1 MCVRVVAG
9 LSKVDGLDPKPENR
23 VFAGKFAS
31 VPIMLR
37 KQPPCPSHPAVRLS
51 ARSQRLSELASA
63 VCAID

>member
-37 KQPPCPSHPAVRLS
+37 KQPPSPSRPRLS

>member
-1 MCVRVVAG
+1 MCVRVFAG

-37 KQPPCPSHPAVRLS
+37 EQPPSPSLG
-51 ARSQRLSELASA
+51 
-63 VCAID
+63 